1 MKNQIILFTH
11 VTDGDAV
18 YLTDNHNLADAK
30 IIIRLDD
37 GARLE
42 RCSQMDNVI
51 QEGLYGKKSKKY
63 PEQCY
68 WDYSTHIRTP
78 LNFQKK

>member
-1 MKNQIILFTH
+1 MKNKIILLTH
-11 VTDGDAV
+11 VTDGGAV

-42 RCSQMDNVI
+42 RCSHMLDVI
-51 QEGLYGKKSKKY
+51 QKGLYGRKSKKY
-63 PEQCY
+63 PVQCY
-68 WDYSTHIRTP
+68 WDYSTHISK
-78 LNFQKK
+78 NVG